1 MSPTWQVTCT
11 QCGKEKWPIAEFRPT
26 GYVCG
31 LCMSVGT
38 AKGAERRE
46 TGKRAAQARR
56 ASPRTSQETT
66 GGAR

>member
-1 MSPTWQVTCT
+1 MTTWQVTCT
-11 QCGKEKWPIAEFRPT
+11 QCGKEKWPTAEFRPT
-26 GYVCG
+26 GYVCA
-31 LCMSVGT
+31 LCVAVGA

-56 ASPRTSQETT
+56 ASPRASQDRP